1 MNQATEKY
9 NRDQQIGRSI
19 AAAIQQQQT
28 APTCLSDE
36 QLASLLDNRLASG
49 ERERCLAHIAACDS
63 CLARYTMTTSLL
75 QTAPQ
80 REQASRTSCFLYGGL
95 AVAAVALL
103 AIGLVVQQQPSK
115 TVEQVQ
121 TAGHAAIG
129 GINTP
134 SAEIVRLHQRL
145 KIWSNETIN
154 AIEAKQYELI
164 DKSLPATLQQEALS
178 LGDATLADKLE
189 PLVKHLAEPK
199 DTDEWCEEL
208 NMIIK
213 LNSRCQ

>member
-63 CLARYTMTTSLL
+63 CLMRYSTAATLL
-75 QTAPQ
+75 NDMPQEQTVRNGFAY
-80 REQASRTSCFLYGGL
+80 AGL
-95 AVAAVALL
+95 AVAVVALL
-103 AIGLVVQQQPSK
+103 AIGLVVQQPGKNSGKLQIANQG
-115 TVEQVQ
+115 T
-121 TAGHAAIG
+121 IG
-129 GINTP
+129 GVNTT
-134 SAEIVRLHQRL
+134 SLEIARLHQRL
-145 KIWSNETIN
+145 KTWSIETTQVL
-154 AIEAKQYELI
+154 EAKQYDKI
-164 DKSLPATLQQEALS
+164 DKNLPASLQQEARS
-178 LGDATLADKLE
+178 LGDTTLADKLE

-199 DTDEWCEEL
+199 DTDEWYGEL
-208 NMIIK
+208 GTLAK
-213 LNSRCQ
+213 VVAQ